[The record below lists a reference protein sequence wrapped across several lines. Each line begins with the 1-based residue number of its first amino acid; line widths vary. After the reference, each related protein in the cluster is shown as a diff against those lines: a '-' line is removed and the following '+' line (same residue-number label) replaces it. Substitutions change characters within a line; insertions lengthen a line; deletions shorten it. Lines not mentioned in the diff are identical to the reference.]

1 MGDAAVWVAVAAV
14 RLGTGHRVTARRAGP
29 GWTLWDGGR
38 WVAVCQTARA
48 AAATLRA
55 YGAGFPPIGET
66 AHHTGA

>member
-1 MGDAAVWVAVAAV
+1 MPDAAVWVAVAAV
-14 RLGTGHRVTARRAGP
+14 RLGTGRRVTARRAGA

-38 WVAVCQTARA
+38 WVAACRTARA

-66 AHHTGA
+66 APPTRV